1 MCGRCVVVVRSLY
14 QTYHLGTGG
23 CPDTCQQEPSEV
35 DDNLEGDFQ
44 PLGHGD
50 VILTHDVDF

>member
-1 MCGRCVVVVRSLY
+1 MFGRCVGVVRSLY

-23 CPDTCQQEPSEV
+23 GSDTSQKEASEV
-35 DDNLEGDFQ
+35 DYDFEGDFQ

-50 VILTHDVDF
+50 FVLTHDVDF